1 MSKTQGAGVQQ
12 PQTKARAPMQP
23 VCESLSAP
31 TLQYKQHQEHHGAKT
46 VPVPPQRKLPVNKKA
61 LPPMPGSNNINNSPQ
76 RPMIKKLVQ
85 SKQCNQHP
93 KYQQLQHQKRQQH
106 PPPRPKGQTGSSPF
120 PPPLPIRKKQEVLPP
135 SSSPQHSPQNG
146 SSSTGSVPPSQPP
159 QQHSRPLP
167 PPRNAKPQ
175 PMAQTNTLPS
185 PEPGLGQEPEI
196 GSEIKPGQESDVET
210 KPDQEIEIEP
220 EKEDEIKQEQEQEQ
234 EQKLEIEPEIEIETQ
249 PKSEPNTQNLPQ
261 DKIPENSEP
270 QQAPSQKTRRRIERP
285 VPEVPDSNIY
295 NIVNTESLQ
304 QLLDRVSK
312 STDVIINNLLF
323 ILIL

>member
-12 PQTKARAPMQP
+12 PQTKARPPMQP

-106 PPPRPKGQTGSSPF
+106 PPPRPKGQTGSLPF
-120 PPPLPIRKKQEVLPP
+120 PPPLPVRKKQEVLPP

-146 SSSTGSVPPSQPP
+146 SSSTGSVPPSQPLHQP
-159 QQHSRPLP
+159 SRPLP

-185 PEPGLGQEPEI
+185 PEPGLEQEPEI
-196 GSEIKPGQESDVET
+196 KPVQKSDVET

-220 EKEDEIKQEQEQEQ
+220 EKGDEIKQEQEQEQ

-270 QQAPSQKTRRRIERP
+270 QQAPPQKTRRRIERP
-285 VPEVPDSNIY
+285 VPEVPDSNMY

-312 STDVIINNLLF
+312 STDVIIINLLF